1 MEKFALCVDEMWMG
15 VGDMALRLPL
25 ENAVQ
30 RYEDVHIVELEA
42 PYFQFKA
49 HGFYGISDFERC
61 VLFNMEEVRKL
72 SFLISDLGDKYELFY
87 TVAFK
92 VFENMKA
99 LSDDVYSGDIPSK
112 HSSWIRAMRCH
123 LSVVHRIQRLESVL
137 NYIMDWQ
144 RSVEDNDMKSD
155 KDLFVCD
162 RCCYFI

>member
-1 MEKFALCVDEMWMG
+1 VCMEEFALCVDEMLTG
-15 VGDMALRLPL
+15 VSDMAYRLPL
-25 ENAVQ
+25 ENAVK
-30 RYEDVHIVELEA
+30 RYEDVHNVELEA
-42 PYFQFKA
+42 PYVQFKA
-49 HGFYGISDFERC
+49 HDGICDFEQC

-92 VFENMKA
+92 VFENMKS

-123 LSVVHRIQRLESVL
+123 LSVVHRIQRLESLL
-137 NYIMDWQ
+137 NYIMEWQ
-144 RSVEDNDMKSD
+144 RSVEDNDIKSD
-155 KDLFVCD
+155 KTLFVHD